1 MEEKNGVPEFKSEM
15 EAVAWSLTQLSE
27 AVKNL
32 ASRIAVLETAFNK
45 LPPPGADMVK
55 YKIPGDEDYSNLK
68 ELFDNL
74 YERLNKL
81 EEEHPTERYWSGTN
95 GSIHTG
101 DR

>member
-1 MEEKNGVPEFKSEM
+1 MEKNGVPEFKSEM

>member
-1 MEEKNGVPEFKSEM
+1 MTMNDNIPEFESEM
-15 EAVAWSLTQLSE
+15 EAVAWSFKQLSE

-55 YKIPGDEDYSNLK
+55 YKIPGNDEYSNLK

-81 EEEHPTERYWSGTN
+81 EEDSAIN
-95 GSIHTG
+95 GSIHRG

>member
-1 MEEKNGVPEFKSEM
+1 MCIRDRFKSEM
-15 EAVAWSLTQLSE
+15 EAVAWSFKQLSE

-32 ASRIAVLETAFNK
+32 ASRISILETAFNK

-55 YKIPGDEDYSNLK
+55 YKIPGNDEYSDLK

-81 EEEHPTERYWSGTN
+81 EEDSAIN
-95 GSIHTG
+95 GNVHTG

>member
-1 MEEKNGVPEFKSEM
+1 MEKNGVPECESEM
-15 EAVAWSLTQLSE
+15 EAVAWSFKQLSE

-55 YKIPGDEDYSNLK
+55 YKIPGNDDYSNLK

-81 EEEHPTERYWSGTN
+81 EEDSAIN
-95 GSIHTG
+95 GSIHRG

>member
-1 MEEKNGVPEFKSEM
+1 MEKNGVPEFKSEM
-15 EAVAWSLTQLSE
+15 EAIAWSLTQLSE

-32 ASRIAVLETAFNK
+32 ASRISILETAFNK

-55 YKIPGDEDYSNLK
+55 YKIPGSDDYSNLK

-81 EEEHPTERYWSGTN
+81 EEEHPTERYWSSTSN

-101 DR
+101 DM

>member
-1 MEEKNGVPEFKSEM
+1 MEKNGVPEFKSEM

-55 YKIPGDEDYSNLK
+55 YKIPGDDDYSNLK

>member
-1 MEEKNGVPEFKSEM
+1 MEKNGVPEFKSEM

-81 EEEHPTERYWSGTN
+81 EEEYPTERYWSGTN

>member
-1 MEEKNGVPEFKSEM
+1 MEKNGVPEFKSET
-15 EAVAWSLTQLSE
+15 EAIAWSLTQLSE

-32 ASRIAVLETAFNK
+32 ASRISILETAFNK

-55 YKIPGDEDYSNLK
+55 YKIPGNDEYSNLK

-81 EEEHPTERYWSGTN
+81 EEEHPTERYWSSN
-95 GSIHTG
+95 GGIHTG

>member
-1 MEEKNGVPEFKSEM
+1 MEKNGVPEFESEM
-15 EAVAWSLTQLSE
+15 EAVAWSFKQLSE

-55 YKIPGDEDYSNLK
+55 YKIPGNDDYSNLK

-74 YERLNKL
+74 YDRINKL
-81 EEEHPTERYWSGTN
+81 EEDSAINR
-95 GSIHTG
+95 SIHRG

>member
-1 MEEKNGVPEFKSEM
+1 MEKNGVPEFESEM
-15 EAVAWSLTQLSE
+15 EAVAWSFKQLSE

-45 LPPPGADMVK
+45 LTPPGADMVK
-55 YKIPGDEDYSNLK
+55 YKIPGNDDYSNLK

-81 EEEHPTERYWSGTN
+81 EEDSAIN
-95 GSIHTG
+95 GSIHRG

>member
-1 MEEKNGVPEFKSEM
+1 MEKNGVSEFKSEM
-15 EAVAWSLTQLSE
+15 EAIAWSLTQLSE

-32 ASRIAVLETAFNK
+32 ASRISILETAFNK

-55 YKIPGDEDYSNLK
+55 YKIPGSDDYSNLK

-81 EEEHPTERYWSGTN
+81 EEEHPTERYWSSN
-95 GSIHTG
+95 GGIHTG

>member
-1 MEEKNGVPEFKSEM
+1 MEKNGVPEFKSEM

-55 YKIPGDEDYSNLK
+55 YKIPGNDEYSNLK